1 MLRSYGD
8 AVVGF
13 LIGQAVV
20 GQLQFT
26 ADFIIAG
33 DYAFFFHPTDIFQSV
48 FGLFDVACQH
58 FPLLVVTEKRHV
70 LLQQYQLDFGFV
82 VGTG

>member
-1 MLRSYGD
+1 M
-8 AVVGF
+8 
-13 LIGQAVV
+13 
-20 GQLQFT
+20 
-26 ADFIIAG
+26 
-33 DYAFFFHPTDIFQSV
+33 

-82 VGTG
+82 VGTGQGGYLLFKFGLMYFGLYSSSLVEGLRQVDVIVL